1 MLVAGVLMLAW
12 LIFAPGCM
20 TFRISDETA
29 ERQFRRKGLELK
41 TATYQVNGSDVHYV
55 MVGLDTLPT
64 LVFIHGTP
72 GSWSAFK
79 DYLQDPA
86 LLFHYRIVSVD
97 RPGFGYSDFGNALH
111 LGDQSLY
118 LMPLMREINNGKP
131 IFLAGHSLGGP
142 LVVKMAADDPGC
154 FQGIMLISGSVDPAL
169 EPRESWRHTASKF
182 PFNLFLPGAFKPS
195 NTELLYFKKDIQ
207 LLADDFSKV
216 TCDVYIVHG
225 AKDKWVPVG
234 NADYARRK
242 LINARRIETL
252 IIDDGTHFIPFNR
265 KAQVVDA
272 MLNMG
277 DGKPLN

>member
-1 MLVAGVLMLAW
+1 
-12 LIFAPGCM
+12 M

-29 ERQFRRKGLELK
+29 DRQFRRKGLELK
-41 TATYQVNGSDVHYV
+41 TATYQVNGSDIHYV

-111 LGDQSLY
+111 LGDQSLR
-118 LMPLMREINNGKP
+118 LMPLLHEIQNGKP
-131 IFLAGHSLGGP
+131 VFLAGHSLGGP
-142 LVVKMAADDPGC
+142 LVVKMAADNPGA

-169 EPRESWRHTASKF
+169 EPTESWRYTASKF

-195 NTELLYFKKDIQ
+195 NTELVYFKKDI
-207 LLADDFSKV
+207 LSLADDFSKV

-225 AKDKWVPVG
+225 DKDSWVPVG

-242 LINARRIETL
+242 LVNARRIETL
-252 IIDDGTHFIPFNR
+252 IIDGGTHFIPFNR

-272 MLNMG
+272 LVKMG
-277 DGKPLN
+277 EGKPLH